1 MARTKTETLAFP
13 VGDDAE
19 ADRAV
24 RRIGQLEN
32 EIALGDARL
41 RLESARL
48 KATHERLTLRR
59 TRELAERRKGL
70 KAYCESNRARLTGNG
85 KTKSVTFPA
94 GTVGWRLTPFSIAIK
109 GKAAVIA
116 RIKKGGDLLAAFL
129 RQPDPEI
136 DKEAMLKD
144 SVSRKLAR
152 SIEGVTVKQKEEFFI
167 KPAGMELAN
176 GGKPS

>member
-1 MARTKTETLAFP
+1 MARTKTDTLAFP
-13 VGDDAE
+13 VANDAE
-19 ADRAV
+19 ADKAV
-24 RRIGQLEN
+24 RRIGQLEHKM
-32 EIALGDARL
+32 ALEDAQL
-41 RLESARL
+41 RMQTAGL
-48 KATHERLTLRR
+48 KARFEARNEVRKK
-59 TRELAERRKGL
+59 ELADRIKGL
-70 KAYCESNRARLTGNG
+70 QAYCESNRLRLTESK

-94 GTVGWRLTPFSIAIK
+94 GTVGWRMTPFSVAIK

-129 RQPDPEI
+129 RQPEPVI
-136 DKEAMLKD
+136 DKGAMLKD

-152 SIEGVTVKQKEEFFI
+152 SIEGVTIGQKEEFFI